1 MVFNQD
7 IGYSLAAE
15 SEIVLLIIF
24 IVWAFGFLLFLFS
37 TCFSQSFARL
47 EDYE

>member
-1 MVFNQD
+1 MVFSQD

-24 IVWAFGFLLFLFS
+24 FVGAFGFLSFLLS